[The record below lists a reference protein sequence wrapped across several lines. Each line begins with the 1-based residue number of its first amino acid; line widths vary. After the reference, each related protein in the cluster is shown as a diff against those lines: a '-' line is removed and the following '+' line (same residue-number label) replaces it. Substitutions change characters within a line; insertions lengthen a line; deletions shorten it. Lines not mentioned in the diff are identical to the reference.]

1 MALLVPNVGEIELLD
16 RLLKGG
22 SSVHDGNYTLHLFKN
37 SYVPQDGS
45 TLSNFTEAD
54 FDGYADKALAQSS
67 WASVSLNTNDKAE
80 SSYSQQSWTCGAT
93 GNTIYGYYITGNTSG
108 ELLWA
113 EKFGS
118 SKALTN
124 GDILNLIPVITL
136 SNDTCP

>member
-22 SSVHDGNYTLHLFKN
+22 SSVHDGSYTLHLFKN

>member
-22 SSVHDGNYTLHLFKN
+22 SSVHDGSYTLHLFKN

-93 GNTIYGYYITGNTSG
+93 GNTIYGYYITGIIRI
-108 ELLWA
+108 
-113 EKFGS
+113 FRY
-118 SKALTN
+118 
-124 GDILNLIPVITL
+124 IMF
-136 SNDTCP
+136 

>member
-1 MALLVPNVGEIELLD
+1 MALLVPTGGEIELLD

-22 SSVHDGNYTLHLFKN
+22 SSVHDGSYTLHLFKN

>member
-1 MALLVPNVGEIELLD
+1 MALLVPNIGEIELLD

-22 SSVHDGNYTLHLFKN
+22 SSVHDGDYTLHLFKN
-37 SYVPQDGS
+37 SYVPQDS
-45 TLSNFTEAD
+45 SSLSNFTEAD
-54 FDGYADKALAQSS
+54 FDGYADKALAQAS
-67 WASVSLNTNDKAE
+67 WESVSLNTNDKAE
-80 SSYSQQSWTCGAT
+80 SSYSQQSWTCGAS

>member
-54 FDGYADKALAQSS
+54 FDGYANKALAQSS

-80 SSYSQQSWTCGAT
+80 SSYAQQSWTCGAN

>member
-16 RLLKGG
+16 RLLKGAT
-22 SSVHDGNYTLHLFKN
+22 STNDGDYTLYLYQN
-37 SYVPQDGS
+37 DYTPVSGS
-45 TLSNFTEAD
+45 TLANFTEAD
-54 FDGYADKALAQSS
+54 FDGYTIMTLSQAT
-67 WASVSLNTNDKAE
+67 WASVSLNGSGKAE
-80 SSYSQQSWTCGAT
+80 SSYTQQSWTCGST

>member
-22 SSVHDGNYTLHLFKN
+22 SSVHDGSYTLHLFKN

-108 ELLWA
+108 EILWA

>member
-1 MALLVPNVGEIELLD
+1 MCE
-16 RLLKGG
+16 K
-22 SSVHDGNYTLHLFKN
+22 KW
-37 SYVPQDGS
+37 S